1 MKNNDNIIYHYL
13 SKMSELEYS
22 HEFNQTN
29 QDTYEVI
36 SKEFSETRA
45 YVWQCI
51 KDFTELIINEKII
64 NPSILEIGC
73 GNGKNMNYLSNNLDC
88 KMMGVDTCQ
97 NFIDMCLSSNL
108 NVKKNNITN
117 LDFKDST
124 FDYILC
130 IATFHHLLSETD
142 KNKGMKEIIRI
153 MKSGAIGIIT
163 CWSTEQP
170 EDSKF
175 NFHDGINIVMWK
187 GRQDLNKTR
196 YYYVY
201 NYTMFLEFFNSFME
215 IEIIKIYNEVGNW
228 IVLFKKK

>member
-1 MKNNDNIIYHYL
+1 
-13 SKMSELEYS
+13 MSTLEYS
-22 HEFNQTN
+22 HDFNQTN
-29 QDTYEVI
+29 QETYEII

-45 YVWQCI
+45 YVWKCI
-51 KDFTELIINEKII
+51 KDFTELIKIKNENI
-64 NPSILEIGC
+64 PTILEIGC
-73 GNGKNMNYLSNNLDC
+73 GNGKNMHYLLNNISCNLI
-88 KMMGVDTCQ
+88 GIDTCQ
-97 NFIDMCLSSNL
+97 NFIDLCISSKL

-117 LDFKDST
+117 LDFNDNT

-130 IATFHHLLSETD
+130 IATFHHLLSDTD
-142 KNKGMKEIIRI
+142 KNKGMKEIIRV

-201 NYTMFLEFFNSFME
+201 NYTMFLEFFTSFVE

-228 IVLFKKK
+228 ILLFKKK

>member
-1 MKNNDNIIYHYL
+1 MSYL
-13 SKMSELEYS
+13 KYS
-22 HEFNQTN
+22 QSFNQTN
-29 QDTYEVI
+29 QETYEKI
-36 SKEFSETRA
+36 SKEFAETRA

-51 KDFTELIINEKII
+51 KDFTKLIKDEKLI
-64 NPSILEIGC
+64 NPKILEIGC
-73 GNGKNMNYLSNNLDC
+73 GNGKNMHYLLNNISCNLI
-88 KMMGVDTCQ
+88 GVDTCQ
-97 NFIDMCLSSNL
+97 NFIDMCISSKL
-108 NVKKNNITN
+108 NVIKNNITN
-117 LDFKDST
+117 LDFNDNT

-142 KNKGMKEIIRI
+142 KNKGMNEIIRV
-153 MKSGAIGIIT
+153 MKSGGTGIIT

-201 NYTMFLEFFNSFME
+201 NYTMFFEFFKSFLN

-228 IVLFKKK
+228 IILFKKN